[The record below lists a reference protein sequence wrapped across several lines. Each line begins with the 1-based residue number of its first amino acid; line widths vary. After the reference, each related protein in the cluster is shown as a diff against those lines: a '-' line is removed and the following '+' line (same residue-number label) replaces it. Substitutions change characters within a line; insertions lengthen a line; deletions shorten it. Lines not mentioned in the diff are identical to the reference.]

1 MGWAAE
7 ARRHALLHSVEGA
20 GKLARGPSACPRVLK
35 LGGSGDALHVGVCP
49 VAAVALHELSDV
61 CFRGRQASEAI
72 SEPHLTN
79 PLAWCV
85 GRGAPKRVEC
95 MQQGL
100 HVHRNTALVDP
111 SFDEV
116 ACDAVVQ
123 HVPSERLQH
132 RGTAPAVPLT
142 CGFRVAYV
150 AGRERFRTAYDA
162 RLRRIEKGKLLFR
175 PLLLLGKA
183 RKL

>member
-1 MGWAAE
+1 
-7 ARRHALLHSVEGA
+7 
-20 GKLARGPSACPRVLK
+20 
-35 LGGSGDALHVGVCP
+35 
-49 VAAVALHELSDV
+49 
-61 CFRGRQASEAI
+61 
-72 SEPHLTN
+72 
-79 PLAWCV
+79 
-85 GRGAPKRVEC
+85 

-100 HVHRNTALVDP
+100 HVHRNTTLVDP

-132 RGTAPAVPLT
+132 RGTAPAVPRA
-142 CGFRVAYV
+142 CGFRVAHV
-150 AGRERFRTAYDA
+150 AFRERYRTAYDA
-162 RLRRIEKGKLLFR
+162 CLRRIEEGKLLFR